1 MDSSS
6 YLMSDYKKIQTI
18 FIFGVWNLL
27 LNAAESIE
35 GEGTIQVIMYPLR
48 TKYVLIKITES
59 GNCKLTHVNLEG

>member
-27 LNAAESIE
+27 LKRILSSYKLLFIQKFQKISLIAEDI
-35 GEGTIQVIMYPLR
+35 IQEH
-48 TKYVLIKITES
+48 K
-59 GNCKLTHVNLEG
+59 